1 MSTLKRSPPMAIVIF
16 IERCDLLFQMVLKK
30 LSADHDE
37 QHLQLGCGS
46 HRMGPIDGQNDCLA
60 L

>member
-16 IERCDLLFQMVLKK
+16 LERCDSLFQMFLKE

-37 QHLQLGCGS
+37 QHFELGCCS
-46 HRMGPIDGQNDCLA
+46 HRMRPIRR
-60 L
+60 